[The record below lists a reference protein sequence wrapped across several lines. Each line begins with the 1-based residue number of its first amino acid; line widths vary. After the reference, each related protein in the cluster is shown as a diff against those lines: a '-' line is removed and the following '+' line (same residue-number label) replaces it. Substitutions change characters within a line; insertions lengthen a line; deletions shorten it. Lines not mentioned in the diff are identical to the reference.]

1 MDKNKKERILG
12 LILGL
17 IGLIALW
24 WFRFD
29 RWELV
34 DTYKALR
41 SPIGGIIK
49 DITQSMMS
57 ASISAEQN
65 RAENFWYI
73 TQLIYIGAVWYY
85 RACIGHWAIKTIRV
99 FYKKI

>member
-1 MDKNKKERILG
+1 MNKNERIIG
-12 LILGL
+12 LVIGL
-17 IGLIALW
+17 IGLIILW

-29 RWELV
+29 RWEFA
-34 DTYKALR
+34 DTYKALFT
-41 SPIGGIIK
+41 PMGAFIYGITK
-49 DITQSMMS
+49 SMMS
-57 ASISAEQN
+57 DVITAERN

-85 RACIGHWAIKTIRV
+85 RACIGHWVIKIIRI